1 MTIGSD
7 LDYNAVHCKVKFLGK
22 WDKGQKNILKDKA
35 TNKIS
40 GDE

>member
-1 MTIGSD
+1 
-7 LDYNAVHCKVKFLGK
+7 VKFLGK

-40 GDE
+40 GDEWQLGS

>member
-1 MTIGSD
+1 MGRN
-7 LDYNAVHCKVKFLGK
+7 LDYDPLHCKVKFYGK
-22 WDKGQKNILKDKA
+22 LDKSQKKILKDKA

>member
-1 MTIGSD
+1 VERD
-7 LDYNAVHCKVKFLGK
+7 LDYDPLHCKVKFYGK
-22 WDKGQKNILKDKA
+22 WDKVQKKILIDKA